1 MDEQGL
7 ADHIANDPRDD
18 LDRMV
23 RRAKLKEPRSRAAW
37 TGQLEVITGQPDHE
51 DLGLDRTLDVE
62 AVRVSRHDAMVRRE
76 PGGKTLGRSDSLA
89 PYGLQPG
96 H

>member
-7 ADHIANDPRDD
+7 ADDVANDPRDD

-23 RRAKLKEPRSRAAW
+23 RRTELKEPRGRTAW

-51 DLGLDRTLDVE
+51 HLGLDRTLDVE
-62 AVRVSRHDAMVRRE
+62 AVRNSSSRSRWYGVRGSLHDLRE
-76 PGGKTLGRSDSLA
+76 WRTIRWPSGSSG
-89 PYGLQPG
+89 
-96 H
+96 